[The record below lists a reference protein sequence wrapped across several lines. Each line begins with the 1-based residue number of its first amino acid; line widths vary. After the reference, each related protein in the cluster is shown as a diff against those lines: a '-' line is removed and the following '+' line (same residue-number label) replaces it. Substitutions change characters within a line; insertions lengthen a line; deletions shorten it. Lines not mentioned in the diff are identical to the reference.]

1 MIRFGRSM
9 PGCSATDAFEIGR
22 VPRCCPEF
30 ALIPNQVG
38 SLSPSHAFSSNPQPT
53 RRARSPHVH
62 SIFRPLLRAPRVD
75 CGFDDEIK
83 WCGVRVMLPT
93 GEVRRGYSSVR
104 VFSELPPQFWPA
116 KYPKRHERISRHF
129 APFAGHKNWSQGRDC
144 RCQRPAKCAPRLLDA
159 LSRYAVEPARG
170 RLMRPLPFLLATL
183 QTETDGGSAEEGV
196 RSHDPTTPHPPSA
209 FPSQNSDTRRKI

>member
-1 MIRFGRSM
+1 M
-9 PGCSATDAFEIGR
+9 PECSATDAFEIGR
-22 VPRCCPEF
+22 VPRCCPGF

-62 SIFRPLLRAPRVD
+62 SIFRPLLRAPRVG
-75 CGFDDEIK
+75 CGFDDERK

-104 VFSELPPQFWPA
+104 VFSDLPPQFWPA
-116 KYPKRHERISRHF
+116 KFAKRHERISRHF
-129 APFAGHKNWSQGRDC
+129 APFAGQMKMVAG
-144 RCQRPAKCAPRLLDA
+144 AGI
-159 LSRYAVEPARG
+159 EPARG

-183 QTETDGGSAEEGV
+183 QTEQGSAEEGV
-196 RSHDPTTPHPPSA
+196 RSHDPTTTHPPSA
-209 FPSQNSDTRRKI
+209 FPSQNSDTRRK